1 MNDGDAVD
9 VLVCG
14 AGAAGLTLALEL
26 ARRGVRFR
34 LVEKLEAPFHGSR
47 GKGLQPRT
55 LEIFEDLG
63 ILDRVA
69 AIGAP
74 YPPLRTWHA
83 DGSAEDTPTVEAC
96 AATPAEPYGTP
107 LMLPQYLTEDL
118 LRERLLE
125 LGHAPAYGTALT
137 GLVQDDAGVTA
148 TLSSAAGVHALRVRY
163 LVGTDGGRSPV
174 RHMLGIDF
182 PGKTLGVRAL
192 VADVRLTGLGR
203 DAWHRFNEGSMA
215 QQVAVC
221 PLAGTDLFQ
230 VQAPVPLDGDVDL
243 SAAGLEAMIAARTG
257 RAGVHVHTVRWAS
270 VYTMNARL
278 AGRYRVGRV
287 CLAGDAAHI
296 HPPTGG
302 QGLNTSIQDSYN
314 LGWKVA
320 AVLQAQTIRCSTAT
334 KKSGGPSLPRCWVCP
349 HACSMPPSA
358 ATCGAGAK
366 CASSTSVTRERRL
379 RWTHPRMSGAYAQGN
394 VRPTPSCAGPPAKH
408 CACSICS
415 RGRIGRCSAIRWRA
429 RPCGR
434 GGIPGCTST
443 PSVSMAMRWTT
454 AAISWMPTVSHP
466 GIWCWCAPTAISAPY
481 CPPPPPPERWQP
493 TWRRW
498 AWLLD
503 AG

>member
-34 LVEKLEAPFHGSR
+34 LVEKLDAPFHGSR

-55 LEIFEDLG
+55 LEIFDDLG

-107 LMLPQYLTEDL
+107 LMLPQFLTEDL

-148 TLSSAAGVHALRVRY
+148 TLSSAAGVHTLRVRY

-203 DAWHRFNEGSMA
+203 DAWHRFNERSMA

-230 VQAPVPLDGDVDL
+230 VQAPVPLEGDVDL
-243 SAAGLEAMIAARTG
+243 SAAGLEAMLARRSG
-257 RAGVHVHTVRWAS
+257 RGGIHIHEVRWAS
-270 VYTMNARL
+270 AYGMHARL
-278 AGRYRVGRV
+278 AERYRAGRV
-287 CLAGDAAHI
+287 FLAGDAAHI

-302 QGLNTSIQDSYN
+302 QGLNTSIQDAYN
-314 LGWKVA
+314 LGWKLAAALGSADTALLDSYEAERRPVA
-320 AVLQAQTIRCSTAT
+320 ADMLGLST
-334 KKSGGPSLPRCWVCP
+334 R
-349 HACSMPPSA
+349 
-358 ATCGAGAK
+358 
-366 CASSTSVTRERRL
+366 
-379 RWTHPRMSGAYAQGN
+379 
-394 VRPTPSCAGPPAKH
+394 
-408 CACSICS
+408 
-415 RGRIGRCSAIRWRA
+415 
-429 RPCGR
+429 
-434 GGIPGCTST
+434 
-443 PSVSMAMRWTT
+443 
-454 AAISWMPTVSHP
+454 
-466 GIWCWCAPTAISAPY
+466 
-481 CPPPPPPERWQP
+481 
-493 TWRRW
+493 
-498 AWLLD
+498 LLD
-503 AG
+503 AARRGDLQRGREVRQLDIAYPASPLALQMPHREQGVQAGERAPDAPVRGAAGQALRLFDLFRGPHWTLLGYRAERDALRRWRRPGLHIHAIGPRGDIVDDAGHAAGAYGLAPGDHVLVRPDGYVGAVLAAGAVDALGDYLAQAGLAAH